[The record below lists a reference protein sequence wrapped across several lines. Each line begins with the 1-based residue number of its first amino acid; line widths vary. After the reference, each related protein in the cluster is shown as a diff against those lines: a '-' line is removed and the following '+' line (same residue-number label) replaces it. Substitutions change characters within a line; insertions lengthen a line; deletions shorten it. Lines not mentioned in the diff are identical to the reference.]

1 MKRGSDKSG
10 HAAKLSAHLIIYG
23 RGISFEKVTLWES
36 IPDVNRPRE
45 HREKTIYN
53 EVMMKINSTI
63 LMVMLCVMLL
73 LASACQPTS
82 QSEDLQVKVIVALTQ
97 TAAALENPPAPAE
110 PSAAETQPPGD
121 YQPLSVEEC
130 TGMRDALS
138 QTLGVPGEIN
148 SPVPFEDY
156 VNNKTGSGCEIT
168 FSITGQDSI
177 TTPATTGL
185 TAMGWQENNDYGA
198 AGVGGYVSAYRRG
211 EALCLFTAQV
221 EPVDENACPSGQG
234 YIQCMGDLTP
244 DQLLH
249 SVILNCAR
257 P

>member
-1 MKRGSDKSG
+1 MFYWRGTSLG
-10 HAAKLSAHLIIYG
+10 
-23 RGISFEKVTLWES
+23 KVTLWKS
-36 IPDVNRPRE
+36 IPDAHRPGE
-45 HREKTIYN
+45 HRDETIYN
-53 EVMMKINSTI
+53 EVMMKTNRMI
-63 LMVMLCVMLL
+63 LMVMLCAILL
-73 LASACQPTS
+73 LATACQPPDRS
-82 QSEDLQVKVIVALTQ
+82 DELQVKVIVALTQ

-110 PSAAETQPPGD
+110 PSAVETQPPGD

-130 TGMRDALS
+130 TGLRDALS
-138 QTLGVPGEIN
+138 QTIGVPGEIN

-156 VNNKTGSGCEIT
+156 VNNKAGSGCEVT
-168 FSITGQDSI
+168 FSITGQDSL

-185 TAMGWQENNDYGA
+185 TAMGWQENNAYGA
-198 AGVGGYVSAYRRG
+198 AGVGGYVSAYQRG

-221 EPVDENACPSGQG
+221 EPADENACPTGEG
-234 YIQCMGDLTP
+234 YIQCMGNLAP